1 MATKRKDLTQIAFD
15 VMQRA
20 TGEVIAPALSKK
32 QESGRKGGLL
42 GGRAR
47 AIKMTPLRRREIAVK
62 AAAARWKKED
72 GVMQSDEESDSAE
85 SSRK

>member
-1 MATKRKDLTQIAFD
+1 MPKKDFTQVALD
-15 VMQRA
+15 VVRRA
-20 TGEVIAPALSKK
+20 TGEVTVPAPSKK

-42 GGRAR
+42 GGQAR
-47 AIKMTPLRRREIAVK
+47 ASKMTPQRRREIAVK
-62 AAAARWKKED
+62 AAAARWKKAD